1 MQSIYYNNMN
11 TTMKS
16 KRKKSKKKIENN
28 IEKATQSA
36 SILNNKKSNFSEFLF
51 WFIQIIVV
59 IFEYA
64 FVITLFVLMI
74 KTLFT
79 DDYNDPYFMQQI
91 PGGFDK
97 WYGVQL
103 LALKFIIWVKDLFI

>member
-1 MQSIYYNNMN
+1 
-11 TTMKS
+11 
-16 KRKKSKKKIENN
+16 
-28 IEKATQSA
+28 
-36 SILNNKKSNFSEFLF
+36 
-51 WFIQIIVV
+51 
-59 IFEYA
+59 
-64 FVITLFVLMI
+64 MI